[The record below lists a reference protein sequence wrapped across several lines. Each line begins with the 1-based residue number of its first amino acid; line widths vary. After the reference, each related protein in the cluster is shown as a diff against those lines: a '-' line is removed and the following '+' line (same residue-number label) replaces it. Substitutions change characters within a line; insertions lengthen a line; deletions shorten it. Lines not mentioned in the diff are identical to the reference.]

1 MNLLNPLQIASR
13 LKMKPIDVVK
23 IINGNNIQ
31 SHTQGLRAGL
41 YDLDEVQ
48 KAIPPKEEPKTEG

>member
-1 MNLLNPLQIASR
+1 MTLLNPIQIAGR

-31 SHTQGLRAGL
+31 AHKQGFRAGL

-48 KAIPPKEEPKTEG
+48 KAIPPKETKTEG